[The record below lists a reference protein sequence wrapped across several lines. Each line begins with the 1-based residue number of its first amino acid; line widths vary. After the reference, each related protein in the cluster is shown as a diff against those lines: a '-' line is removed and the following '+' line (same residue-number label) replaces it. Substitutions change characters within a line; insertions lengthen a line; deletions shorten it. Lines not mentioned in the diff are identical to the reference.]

1 MIKHVKLFESFSGI
15 ENKSRLSDKVT
26 KLLNEQIKNE
36 LESSQIYRAM
46 SCWLDEKG
54 WIGAQKYFFNSAKEE
69 LKHMDKLYEYIFDRN
84 AKAKTPNVGDVETD
98 FKDIREIIEKSLDHE
113 MNVTKNWEDIAE
125 AALSSGDNTTY
136 EFSQWYLKEQ
146 VEEESKFRDILFKLN
161 LDMPKYELDELF
173 EDLME

>member
-1 MIKHVKLFESFSGI
+1 
-15 ENKSRLSDKVT
+15 
-26 KLLNEQIKNE
+26 
-36 LESSQIYRAM
+36 
-46 SCWLDEKG
+46 
-54 WIGAQKYFFNSAKEE
+54 
-69 LKHMDKLYEYIFDRN
+69 
-84 AKAKTPNVGDVETD
+84 
-98 FKDIREIIEKSLDHE
+98 